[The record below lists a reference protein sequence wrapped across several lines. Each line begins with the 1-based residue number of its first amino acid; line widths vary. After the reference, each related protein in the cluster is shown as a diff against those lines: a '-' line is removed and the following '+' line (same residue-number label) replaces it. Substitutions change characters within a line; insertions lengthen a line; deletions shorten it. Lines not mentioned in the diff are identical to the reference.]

1 MLNIDELILIYIIL
15 NYQINKRVT
24 RVISCYTITNW
35 VMFGYVIFNS
45 FIIRI
50 VFGLVN
56 IPTLLN
62 IVYFEIKGTFTN
74 SIYMI
79 NYRL

>member
-1 MLNIDELILIYIIL
+1 MLNINEIIIIYIIL

-24 RVISCYTITNW
+24 RVISCYMITNW
-35 VMFGYVIFNS
+35 VMFEYVIFNS

-50 VFGLVN
+50 VFGFVN

-62 IVYFEIKGTFTN
+62 IVYFD
-74 SIYMI
+74 SIQ
-79 NYRL
+79 